1 MTPSRKA
8 DINVTPLIDV
18 LLVLLV
24 IFMAT
29 LPLNQRSIDG
39 NLPSP
44 PNSSSTVSPDTIFLE
59 YSADGRIA
67 VNSQAIQMGDLQ
79 RQLTEIYRD
88 RRDKTLFIAGDGHLP
103 YKKIIAVMDSAR
115 GAGVKR
121 LGVVTPSMRG
131 VNNK

>member
-1 MTPSRKA
+1 MTLSRKA

-29 LPLNQRSIDG
+29 IPLNQRAIDSSIPPIPRPESR
-39 NLPSP
+39 PSTE
-44 PNSSSTVSPDTIFLE
+44 SIFLE

-67 VNSQAIQMGDLQ
+67 VNSQPVVIEDLQ
-79 RQLTEIYRD
+79 TRLTEIYRD
-88 RRDKTLFIAGDGHLP
+88 RRDKTLFIAGDGRLR
-103 YKKIIAVMDSAR
+103 YKKIIAVMDSAK

-121 LGVVTPSMRG
+121 LGVITPAMQSAH
-131 VNNK
+131 NK